1 MAFKLFDKLDSTDRT
16 LVKTVI
22 IWILIYSVIILMI
35 AFPPQSYLEAL
46 LNGY

>member
-1 MAFKLFDKLDSTDRT
+1 MKKIDKELFKRILWWVLGYS
-16 LVKTVI
+16 I
-22 IWILIYSVIILMI
+22 IILLILMI